1 MSKYTVMRMNRVQPG
16 LTNNLFFKNG
26 NLSILNNQII
36 NPSGLNGLELAKYV
50 LLRLVNDHESIETI
64 AEDFDDDQRF
74 ISGVVDFLDDIDWIR
89 QDMNGVYRIT
99 TRGKNGMITRQRPL
113 VSFT

>member
-1 MSKYTVMRMNRVQPG
+1 MDGENEG
-16 LTNNLFFKNG
+16 LSEYISR
-26 NLSILNNQII
+26 LS
-36 NPSGLNGLELAKYV
+36 GLELAKYV
-50 LLRLVNDHESIETI
+50 LLRLINDHESIETI

-99 TRGKNGMITRQRPL
+99 TKGKDSVITRQRPL
-113 VSFT
+113 VSLSR